1 MRLKTASIGGR
12 TPSAESLKMAL
23 SPSPPPLQKLNEP
36 LLDEAVDANPPP
48 LKWGNASSSIGKD
61 FQLKLMI
68 VQKWPSETCATD
80 KLDHITENDMIA
92 FQIALDSFILL
103 KEKKQRY
110 TKAKMPKMMKAVA
123 RRRRYEMMGRR
134 TYRRVPCQQ
143 HRFGRKHYRVRQLN
157 HEVLQGH
164 HELNYSCS

>member
-1 MRLKTASIGGR
+1 
-12 TPSAESLKMAL
+12 
-23 SPSPPPLQKLNEP
+23 
-36 LLDEAVDANPPP
+36 
-48 LKWGNASSSIGKD
+48 
-61 FQLKLMI
+61 MI

-134 TYRRVPCQQ
+134 TYRRVPSQQ

-157 HEVLQGH
+157 HEGFFLTILALGVNG
-164 HELNYSCS
+164 NK